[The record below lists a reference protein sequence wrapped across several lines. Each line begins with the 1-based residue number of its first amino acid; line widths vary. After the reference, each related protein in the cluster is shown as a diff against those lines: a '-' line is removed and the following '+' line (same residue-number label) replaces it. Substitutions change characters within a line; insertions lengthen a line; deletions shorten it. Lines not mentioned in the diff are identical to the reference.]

1 MTTDLDL
8 YGGGGA
14 TINWPQSY
22 GRVLRVMG
30 APAGVEA
37 KTMGSSGNLAASREC
52 ANSQKAQF
60 AAESLG
66 FGGTSATTTGNFAAD
81 FLQMQ
86 QTKRRHPTD
95 GCGASPA
102 ACGAF

>member
-1 MTTDLDL
+1 MLL
-8 YGGGGA
+8 
-14 TINWPQSY
+14 
-22 GRVLRVMG
+22 VMG
-30 APAGVEA
+30 APASIGA
-37 KTMGSSGNLAASREC
+37 KTMGSSGNFTASSEG
-52 ANSQKAQF
+52 AKSTKAQF

-66 FGGTSATTTGNFAAD
+66 FGGISATTTGNFAAD

-86 QTKRRHPTD
+86 QTKRRRPTD